1 MRVKLTVTDYRHVAI
16 GFKRKIKGI
25 LIRRMKIEIREQQ
38 KKEDNDKDLTTG
50 ERREERKMKY
60 I

>member
-1 MRVKLTVTDYRHVAI
+1 MKMKLTVTDYRHVAI

-25 LIRRMKIEIREQQ
+25 LIRRIKIKIKEQQ
-38 KKEDNDKDLTTG
+38 KKEDNGKNLTTE
-50 ERREERKMKY
+50 ERREEKKIKY